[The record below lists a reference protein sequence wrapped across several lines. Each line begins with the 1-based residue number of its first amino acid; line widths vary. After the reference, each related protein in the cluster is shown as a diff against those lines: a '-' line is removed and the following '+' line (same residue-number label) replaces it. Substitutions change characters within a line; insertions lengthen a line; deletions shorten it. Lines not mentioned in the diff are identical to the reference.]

1 MGQSCCN
8 KWFFGVRFKQHFLIL
23 KNHFQLK
30 SYFGGQFVSS
40 NDGQTPL
47 SNLAVWDGKSLTQV
61 GNGLNDT
68 VNALVMNGT
77 SNLFIGGVFSG
88 SGSLQLSNIGKN
100 K

>member
-1 MGQSCCN
+1 M
-8 KWFFGVRFKQHFLIL
+8 
-23 KNHFQLK
+23 
-30 SYFGGQFVSS
+30 SS

-47 SNLAVWDGKSLTQV
+47 SHVAVWDGKSLTQV
-61 GNGLNDT
+61 GNGINDT

-100 K
+100 KWSKFQKRGRKLFKDFELNIPNWFAKK